1 MRLTWH
7 TLPIFPM
14 AHKHRNDG
22 TLIPSDLEVEAA
34 TIGFRKVHLPELN
47 ATRWVVACE
56 DCGTESSHGWPVA
69 TAPTVMI
76 RNMRRIGWR
85 IDKKHRKCPE
95 CIKKE
100 RPVKASAAPQIGPD
114 PKIARKIY
122 ALLDEHFDE
131 GKRLYRPGW
140 TDAKIAETI
149 DVSTEIV
156 VHIRR
161 IGYGELAEDPALQIL
176 RDDLE
181 MLRMEAVELGNQ
193 FRIAVDAQM
202 GKITELE
209 ARIANAPALRRAV
222 C

>member
-1 MRLTWH
+1 
-7 TLPIFPM
+7 M
-14 AHKHRNDG
+14 AHKQSPDG
-22 TLIPSDLEVEAA
+22 TRILTALELDAA
-34 TIGFRKVHLPELN
+34 AIGFRKVHDVALN
-47 ATRWVVACE
+47 TTRWVVNCQG
-56 DCGTESSHGWPVA
+56 CGSESAHGWPFNTGPA
-69 TAPTVMI
+69 TMT
-76 RNMRRIGWR
+76 RNMKKLGWELSAK
-85 IDKKHRKCPE
+85 IQKCPE
-95 CIKKE
+95 CIEKE
-100 RPVKASAAPQIGPD
+100 RPVKAPAPQIGPD

-140 TDAKIAETI
+140 TDGKIAETI

-161 IGYGELAEDPALQIL
+161 IGYGDLAEDPALQIL

-193 FRIAVDAQM
+193 FHIAVDAQL